1 MISTLFKTTE
11 SLMKTKRE
19 TTSVGTTKRSL
30 TTAGILMI
38 KTMAIII
45 GMRDQKTGV
54 INISSRRETGMMIH
68 IGRRVPWRVVNGSSK
83 RIRMSVSVIG
93 INNLMIN
100 KVIIIL
106 RTIGLSREIGMI
118 IAGIMAVTGV
128 QNKIWTTDKLMIRTI
143 IIGRLESP
151 TITTTG
157 IDLTI
162 RTLGKAVTITVVI
175 DVMSSVME
183 EPIEEMVTTKAIKK
197 IGNRISK
204 TSQRMTEPTSEKIK
218 ARKGTTR
225 MVEIIVKIIRIG
237 IAETAA
243 IGSSMLVMVT
253 NAREIVKIGIM
264 TILKAT
270 IIEMKIEMRTK
281 GIREEGV
288 EAPTTSTIT
297 GIRSV
302 ISKKWARIETEGTMV
317 HKACRE
323 IPESI

>member
-1 MISTLFKTTE
+1 MI
-11 SLMKTKRE
+11 
-19 TTSVGTTKRSL
+19 
-30 TTAGILMI
+30 
-38 KTMAIII
+38 
-45 GMRDQKTGV
+45 Q
-54 INISSRRETGMMIH
+54 
-68 IGRRVPWRVVNGSSK
+68 
-83 RIRMSVSVIG
+83 
-93 INNLMIN
+93 
-100 KVIIIL
+100 
-106 RTIGLSREIGMI
+106 
-118 IAGIMAVTGV
+118 
-128 QNKIWTTDKLMIRTI
+128 TI

-151 TITTTG
+151 TITLTG

-162 RTLGKAVTITVVI
+162 RTLGKMTDQVKIIKILDNTIVILGKDVTITVVI
-175 DVMSSVME
+175 DVMSSVEM
-183 EPIEEMVTTKAIKK
+183 EPIEEMVTTKASKK

-218 ARKGTTR
+218 ARKSTTR

-253 NAREIVKIGIM
+253 NAREIEKIGIM

-270 IIEMKIEMRTK
+270 IIEMRTK

-297 GIRSV
+297 GTRSV